1 VVFLIGGSSRIG
13 FEWIR
18 MIQRIDVDNYF
29 EIVAIDVL
37 SLSIFLGTLT
47 HEWQKTVGDAA
58 AHGGSTVLIQ
68 WRALLQ
74 TTCHHELLFSVA
86 VTVVLSYLENCPP
99 LY

>member
-1 VVFLIGGSSRIG
+1 MDGLVFSIGGSSRIG

-18 MIQRIDVDNYF
+18 LIQRIDEGSDDK
-29 EIVAIDVL
+29 IVAIDVL

-74 TTCHHELLFSVA
+74 LL
-86 VTVVLSYLENCPP
+86 C
-99 LY
+99 

>member
-1 VVFLIGGSSRIG
+1 MDGVVFSIGGSSRIG

-18 MIQRIDVDNYF
+18 MIQRIDVDNDF
-29 EIVAIDVL
+29 KIVAIDVL

-68 WRALLQ
+68 WKGVVATRALISCFLIF
-74 TTCHHELLFSVA
+74 LLRLLWS
-86 VTVVLSYLENCPP
+86 
-99 LY
+99 